1 MVSETIQLSQSD
13 ESLGQ
18 VSGGYVEA
26 SGDCGPK
33 IEAWGLRL
41 EELRVDELDRSDL
54 ECLGKAL
61 DQHPVSLHGPNVG
74 VELAERLLVVRT
86 REGRPGKLKANKVQR
101 AFENKR
107 GQRNIVLKARQ
118 MGLTTW
124 VAARFFLKTIT
135 QPGTLTLEVAHTQEA
150 AEEIFRI
157 VHRFLDWLPDG
168 LREGA
173 LKTGRANVRQ
183 IVFPEIDAE
192 YRVVSAADRNAGR
205 GLTVQNLH
213 CSELARW
220 PGDAAD
226 ILAGLRAAMAPGG
239 ELILESTPQGVG
251 GCFYEEWR
259 KAGETATVRHFFPWW
274 METRYHSEAVDEAS
288 LTDEERVLMETHGL
302 KLAQIAY
309 RRRIRADFRGL
320 TAQEYAEDEESC
332 FLASGESVFELA
344 AVEARLKTAP
354 EPVERRKN
362 GELEIWLPPVKGKEY
377 LVAVDPA
384 GGGSDGD
391 YSAAQ
396 VLEMET
402 GLQCAEFAGHVGG
415 LELARFVTGLAAEY
429 NGAWLVVERNNH
441 GSGVLAL
448 AETACKYERIYQQG
462 GRQGG
467 QAGWLT
473 TSVSRPAVIARL
485 EAALVEVP
493 ELFQSRRLLGE
504 CRSFVRQPNGSSG
517 AQAGTHDDRV
527 MAMAIGLAAR
537 AELAE
542 KKTSRQLLA
551 SGRSLGGVRLGSCS
565 LSSSSHSTN
574 AWKLVAESRC
584 RISRLPFPAI
594 AQPGESPYNIDS
606 EELEERSVCRCRR
619 KRFIPITPWC
629 A

>member
-1 MVSETIQLSQSD
+1 M
-13 ESLGQ
+13 
-18 VSGGYVEA
+18 EA
-26 SGDCGPK
+26 REDCAPK
-33 IEAWGLRL
+33 ADAWGLRL
-41 EELRVDELDRSDL
+41 EALRNEELDRSDL
-54 ECLGKAL
+54 EFLGKVL
-61 DQHPVSLHGPNVG
+61 DRHPVSLRGPTAIFS
-74 VELAERLLVVRT
+74 LAERLLVVRT
-86 REGRPGKLKANKVQR
+86 REGRPGKLIANKVQK
-101 AFENKR
+101 AFEKKR

-168 LREGA
+168 LREGP

-183 IVFPEIDAE
+183 IVFPEMDTE
-192 YRVVSAADRNAGR
+192 YRVVSAADHNAGR

-259 KAGETATVRHFFPWW
+259 KADETGAVRHFFPWW
-274 METRYHSEAVDEAS
+274 MEERYRSKAVDRAS
-288 LTDEERVLMETHGL
+288 LTDEEHGQMERHGL
-302 KLAQIAY
+302 TLRQIAY

-344 AVEARLKTAP
+344 AVEARLKSAP

-362 GELEIWLPPVKGKEY
+362 GELEVWLPPVKGKEY
-377 LVAVDPA
+377 VVAVDPA
-384 GGGSDGD
+384 GGGTSGD

-462 GRQGG
+462 G

-473 TSVSRPAVIARL
+473 TSSSRPGAISRL
-485 EAALVEVP
+485 GAALVEEP
-493 ELFQSRRLLGE
+493 ACFQSRRLLGE

-517 AQAGTHDDRV
+517 AQAGTHDDCV
-527 MAMAIGLAAR
+527 MAMAIGLASR
-537 AELAE
+537 AELAG
-542 KKTSRQLLA
+542 KLLKGTS
-551 SGRSLGGVRLGSCS
+551 
-565 LSSSSHSTN
+565 
-574 AWKLVAESRC
+574 
-584 RISRLPFPAI
+584 
-594 AQPGESPYNIDS
+594 
-606 EELEERSVCRCRR
+606 
-619 KRFIPITPWC
+619 
-629 A
+629 